1 MSSLKEI
8 KNRIHS
14 VQSTRKITS
23 AMKMVSMAKLNKT
36 ERMIGGIHSF
46 YHYLHDILKVV
57 LDDGKDYQT
66 EFSEVRELK
75 RIALVVFSS
84 NSSLCG
90 SFNSNIAKRLN
101 IEVHNYVALVGH
113 ENILVIPIGKKIAQ
127 ATVKMGYKIPPGFE
141 NLDFIIDKPNAK
153 AVLELANQL
162 KQLYLSGKVDKVE
175 LIYHHA
181 KSKGSQIL
189 DSRTLLP
196 LDLKER
202 DVIEKPVVRERIYED
217 DFIIEPDRESLL
229 HDLVPYIIN
238 MRLYLALLDSNI
250 SEHTA
255 RMLAMQTATDNA
267 DELLEEIKLQYNKLR
282 QQAIT
287 SELLDIVGG
296 TLE

>member
-36 ERMIGGIHSF
+36 ERIIGSIHSF
-46 YHYLHDILKVV
+46 YHHLHDILKVI
-57 LDDGKDYQT
+57 LEDGKDYQT
-66 EFSEVRELK
+66 EFSEARELK
-75 RIALVVFSS
+75 RIALVIFSS

-90 SFNSNIAKRLN
+90 SFNSNITKRLN
-101 IEVHNYVALVGH
+101 VEVQNYTALGH
-113 ENILVIPIGKKIAQ
+113 DNILVIPIGKKIARE
-127 ATVKMGYKIPPGFE
+127 TMKMGYKIPPGFE
-141 NLDFIIDKPNAK
+141 NLDFIIDKPDVN

-162 KQLYLSGKVDKVE
+162 KQLYLSCEVDKVE

-217 DFIIEPDRESLL
+217 DFIIEPDRENLL
-229 HDLVPYIIN
+229 HDLVPWIIN
-238 MRLYLALLDSNI
+238 MRLYLALLDSSI

-267 DELLEEIKLQYNKLR
+267 DELLEEIKLHYNKLR

>member
-46 YHYLHDILKVV
+46 YHHLHDILKVI

-66 EFSEVRELK
+66 DFSEARELK

-101 IEVHNYVALVGH
+101 VEIRNYASLGH

-127 ATVKMGYKIPPGFE
+127 ASVKMGYNIPSGFE
-141 NLDFIIDKPNAK
+141 NLDFILDKPNAK
-153 AVLELANQL
+153 VVLDLANQL
-162 KQLYLSGKVDKVE
+162 KQLYLSGKVDKIE

-181 KSKGSQIL
+181 KSKSSQVL
-189 DSRTLLP
+189 EARTLLP

-217 DFIIEPDRESLL
+217 DFIIEPDRENLL

-238 MRLYLALLDSNI
+238 MRLYLALLDSSV

-296 TLE
+296 TME

>member
-36 ERMIGGIHSF
+36 ERIIGSIHSF
-46 YHYLHDILKVV
+46 YHHLHDILKVI
-57 LDDGKDYQT
+57 LEDGKDYQT
-66 EFSEVRELK
+66 EFSEARELK
-75 RIALVVFSS
+75 RIALVIFSS

-90 SFNSNIAKRLN
+90 SFNSNITKRLN
-101 IEVHNYVALVGH
+101 VEVQNYTALGH
-113 ENILVIPIGKKIAQ
+113 DNILVIPIGKKIARE
-127 ATVKMGYKIPPGFE
+127 TMKMGYKIPPGFE
-141 NLDFIIDKPNAK
+141 NLDFIIDKPDVN

-162 KQLYLSGKVDKVE
+162 KQLYLGCEVDKVE

-202 DVIEKPVVRERIYED
+202 DVIEKPVVRKRVYED
-217 DFIIEPDRESLL
+217 DFIIEPDRENLL
-229 HDLVPYIIN
+229 HDLVPWIIN
-238 MRLYLALLDSNI
+238 MRLYLALLDSSI

-267 DELLEEIKLQYNKLR
+267 DELLEEIKLHYNKLR

>member
-36 ERMIGGIHSF
+36 ERIIGSIHSF
-46 YHYLHDILKVV
+46 YHHLHDILKVI
-57 LDDGKDYQT
+57 LEDGKDYQT
-66 EFSEVRELK
+66 EFSEARELK
-75 RIALVVFSS
+75 RIALVIFSS

-90 SFNSNIAKRLN
+90 SFNSNITKRLN
-101 IEVHNYVALVGH
+101 VEVQNYTALGH
-113 ENILVIPIGKKIAQ
+113 DNILVIPIGKKIARE
-127 ATVKMGYKIPPGFE
+127 TMKMGYKIPPGFE
-141 NLDFIIDKPNAK
+141 NLDFIIDKPDVN

-162 KQLYLSGKVDKVE
+162 KQLYLSCEVDKVE

-202 DVIEKPVVRERIYED
+202 DVIEKPVVRKRVYED
-217 DFIIEPDRESLL
+217 DFIIEPDRENLL
-229 HDLVPYIIN
+229 HDLVPWIIN
-238 MRLYLALLDSNI
+238 MRLYLALLDSSI

-267 DELLEEIKLQYNKLR
+267 DELLEEIKLHYNKLR